1 MMKLR
6 ASNETVPQAIREFV
20 SVVMMSILIGG
31 VFMAFMAFM
40 AFAWTVRTTAGALH
54 LIRHPLSAF
63 DSYGQQGL
71 QSGLH
76 GVAQM
81 RIDRRGADEAD
92 A

>member
-31 VFMAFMAFM
+31 VFMAFM